1 MANVYDGVLPVMYI
15 YIVLT
20 ASVVDSSHVHIKQLA
35 SFYPGTK
42 VE

>member
-1 MANVYDGVLPVMYI
+1 MATVYDRVLPVV

-20 ASVVDSSHVHIKQLA
+20 ASVVKSSHVHIKQLA